1 MATLAL
7 SAIGAAAGSAV
18 LPGGLS
24 LFGATLSGATL
35 GSQVGALLGSQI
47 DQALFG
53 ASGRVRAVDG
63 PRLSDLRIT
72 ASTEGSPIPRV
83 FGRVRVGGQM
93 IWASNL
99 EEEAVTTEAAGGG
112 KGARSG
118 GGATATDYR
127 YYANFAIALC
137 EGPITSLGRVW
148 ADGTELDLSRY
159 TWRLYDGSDTQLP
172 DALIEARQGAG
183 NAPAYRGTA
192 YIVFERMPL
201 ADFGNRIPQL
211 SFELW
216 RAVDDADQQI
226 RGVCLI
232 PGSGEFV
239 YSPTEVDRVVGR
251 IRQVAE
257 NVNTRSGA
265 TDWTTSLDQLSA
277 SLPNANSISLI
288 VSWFGT
294 DLRAGFCQVRPGVE
308 SLDKVTTPQTW
319 SVAGITRSA
328 AHLVSRHEGRAAY
341 GGTPSD
347 RSVVD
352 AIRDLKSRGRSV
364 VLSPFILMDVPV
376 ANTLPDPYSAA
387 SSQPSYPW
395 RGRITQHPA
404 AGRPG
409 SPDKTAAAASQ
420 VASFLGAASP
430 AHFALSGDTVLY
442 SGPAE
447 WSFRRF
453 ILHYAHLAKAAGG
466 VDAFVLCS
474 ELRGLTSIRS
484 AAGTFPF
491 VSALVTLAAEVRAI
505 LGPATRILYAADW
518 SEYFGHQPAD
528 GSGDVLFHLDP
539 LWSSPHIDAIGLDV
553 YWPLADWRDGTDHHD
568 ARAGVRS
575 IHDLA
580 YLKSN
585 LASAEGYDRYY
596 ASDADRAAQVRT
608 PITDGLGK
616 PWTFRFKDL
625 VSWWSNAHK
634 NRIGGVEAASPTAWV
649 PRSKPFWFMEIG
661 CPAVDKGAN
670 QPNVFIDPKSSK
682 SFLPHFSVGARD
694 DFMQRRLVQAF
705 TEAYDPTHPGFVPA
719 LNPVSP
725 VYGGRMVD
733 PARIHV
739 YCWDARPYP
748 AFPNRI
754 RLWGDGANWPLGHWL
769 NGRVASVPLPSLVA
783 RLLADYGFD
792 DFDVSGLSGSIT
804 GFVIDRIM
812 SAREALQPLELAGF
826 FDAVESEGRISFRSR
841 GRDAPS
847 IVLTPD
853 DLVETSTG
861 ADLLSITRAQETDLP
876 AAAKLTYLSAAD
888 YEQAVAESRRQS
900 GASKRVS
907 SASLALVLEP
917 EQASAIAETWLFEA
931 WAAREKAA
939 FVLPPSALGLEPG
952 DIVEVASGSR
962 RRAVRITEVSDH
974 GPRRIDALS
983 IDPDLYRPV
992 AAPARPIDE
1001 DPLPAAGAPLVM
1013 MLDVPPDAD
1022 TAAHAGLVAIA
1033 QDPWPGTMA
1042 IYRSPELAGFG
1053 LVALAS
1059 RAAVTGITETPLRP
1073 GPLWYVDGVRTLDV
1087 TLDRG
1092 SLRSVTRL
1100 QLLAGA
1106 NTAAIEVA
1114 PTIWEVIQFETAALI
1129 APGRYRLSGFLRGQ
1143 RGTEQFASPTIA
1155 AGARFVMLDDA
1166 VTSVAMS
1173 PADAGLPFNWRVGP
1187 AARDIGDQRY
1197 TGFAHTFRAEGL
1209 RPLAPVHIR
1218 SARSAAGDVTVTWKR
1233 RTRIS
1238 GDGWDGPDV
1247 PLGEESERYVL
1258 DVLAGTNVM
1267 RSIETATAS
1276 ATITAAM
1283 QTADFGS
1290 LQPAISVRIAQ
1301 VSTLAGPGKPRSA
1314 MV

>member
-24 LFGATLSGATL
+24 LFGATLGGAAI
-35 GSQVGALLGSQI
+35 GSQIGALLGSQI

-63 PRLSDLRIT
+63 PRLSDLRVT

-93 IWASNL
+93 IWATNL
-99 EEEAVTTEAAGGG
+99 EEEAVTTDASGGG

-118 GGATATDYR
+118 GGATGTDYR
-127 YYANFAIALC
+127 YYANVAIALG
-137 EGPITSLGRVW
+137 EGPITSLARVW
-148 ADGTELDLSRY
+148 ADGSELDLSRY
-159 TWRLYDGSDTQLP
+159 TWRLYEGSETQAP
-172 DALIEARQGAG
+172 DALIEARQGTG
-183 NAPAYRGTA
+183 NAPAYRGVA
-192 YIVFERMPL
+192 YVVFERMPL
-201 ADFGNRIPQL
+201 AEFGNRIPQL
-211 SFELW
+211 SFEVW
-216 RAVDDADQQI
+216 RAVDDADRQV

-265 TDWTTSLDQLSA
+265 TDWATSLDQLST

-294 DLRAGFCQVRPGVE
+294 DLRAGSCQVRPGVE
-308 SLDKVTTPQTW
+308 SFDKVTTPQTW
-319 SVAGITRSA
+319 SVAGVTRSA
-328 AHLVSRHEGRAAY
+328 AHLVSQHDGRAAY

-352 AIRDLKSRGRSV
+352 AIRDLKARGRSV
-364 VLSPFILMDVPV
+364 VLSPFILMDVP
-376 ANTLPDPYSAA
+376 ATNTLPDPYSAA
-387 SSQPSYPW
+387 SRQPAYPW

-409 SPDKTAAAASQ
+409 SPDKTTAAASQ
-420 VASFLGAASP
+420 VAGFLGAATP
-430 AHFALSGDTVLY
+430 AHFSLSGDAVLY

-491 VSALVTLAAEVRAI
+491 ISALVTLAAEVRAI
-505 LGPATRILYAADW
+505 LGATTRILYAADW
-518 SEYFGHQPAD
+518 SEYFGHQPPD

-553 YWPLADWRDGTDHHD
+553 YWPLADWRDGTDHLD
-568 ARAGVRS
+568 ARAGARS

-585 LASAEGYDRYY
+585 LASAEGYDWYY

-608 PITDGLGK
+608 PISDGLGK

-625 VSWWSNAHK
+625 VSWWSNSHT
-634 NRIGGVEAASPTAWV
+634 NRIGGIEAASPTSWV

-670 QPNVFIDPKSSK
+670 QPNVFLDPKSSE

-694 DFMQRRLVQAF
+694 DFIQRRLVQAF
-705 TEAYDPTHPGFVPA
+705 TEAYDPSHPGFVST
-719 LNPVSP
+719 LNPISP

-748 AFPNRI
+748 AFPNRV

-769 NGRVASVPLPSLVA
+769 NGRVASLPLPSLVA
-783 RLLADYGFD
+783 RILADYGFD
-792 DFDVSGLSGSIT
+792 DFDVRGLSGSVT

-826 FDAVESEGRISFRSR
+826 FDAVESEGRIAFRSR
-841 GRDAPS
+841 GRDAPAM
-847 IVLTPD
+847 VLTPD

-888 YEQAVAESRRQS
+888 YDQAVAQSQRQS
-900 GASKRVS
+900 GASRRVS
-907 SASLALVLEP
+907 SASLPLVLEP
-917 EQASAIAETWLFEA
+917 EQAAAIAETWLFET

-939 FVLPPSALGLEPG
+939 FVLPPSTLGLEPG
-952 DIVEVASGSR
+952 DVVEVATGAR
-962 RRAVRITEVSDH
+962 RHAVRITEVSDH
-974 GPRRIDALS
+974 GHRRIEALS
-983 IDPDLYRPV
+983 IDPDLYRPF
-992 AAPARPIDE
+992 PSRARPVDE
-1001 DPLPAAGAPLVM
+1001 DPLPVAGAPLVM
-1013 MLDVPPDAD
+1013 MLDVPPGAD
-1022 TAAHAGLVAIA
+1022 TAAHAGLVAVA
-1033 QDPWPGTMA
+1033 QDPWPGTIA
-1042 IYRSPELAGFG
+1042 IYRSPEPAGFG
-1053 LVALAS
+1053 LVALAP
-1059 RAAVTGITETPLRP
+1059 RPAATGLTETALRP
-1073 GPLWYVDGVRTLDV
+1073 GPLWYVDRVGTLDV

-1100 QLLAGA
+1100 QLLGGA

-1114 PTIWEVIQFETAALI
+1114 PAVWEVIQFETAALT
-1129 APGRYRLSGFLRGQ
+1129 APGCYRLQGLLRGQ
-1143 RGTEQFASPTIA
+1143 RGTEQFTSATIP

-1166 VTSVAMS
+1166 VVSVAMS
-1173 PADAGLPFNWRVGP
+1173 PGDAGLPFNWRVGP
-1187 AARDIGDQRY
+1187 AARDIGDPRY
-1197 TGFAHTFRAEGL
+1197 TGFSHAFRAEGL
-1209 RPLAPVHIR
+1209 RPLAPVHVR
-1218 SARSAAGDVTVTWKR
+1218 SSRNASGDVAVSWIR

-1238 GDGWDGPDV
+1238 GDGWDGADV

-1258 DVLAGTNVM
+1258 DVLGGSSIL
-1267 RSIETATAS
+1267 RSIETTTPS

-1290 LQPAISVRIAQ
+1290 LQPAISIRITQ
-1301 VSTLAGPGKPRSA
+1301 LSTLAGLGKPRTA
-1314 MV
+1314 TV